1 MVIRIYMAANKKSK
15 SSDLSK
21 IILSIFT
28 LSGLLTGL
36 LLGVD
41 FISVLLITILLIF
54 GIFYVRTE
62 KQYSNI
68 EFGNNSIKF
77 LASVNC
83 LLFWIIGIM
92 IHSVI

>member
-1 MVIRIYMAANKKSK
+1 MVIGIYMASNKKSK
-15 SSDLSK
+15 SSDFSK
-21 IILSIFT
+21 IILSIFP
-28 LSGLLTGL
+28 LSGLLVGL

-41 FISVLLITILLIF
+41 FVSVLLITILLIF

-62 KQYSNI
+62 EQYSNI

-92 IHSVI
+92 INSII